1 MSLVFKADH
10 QDVIDF
16 YASQRAVEIPG
27 VPSLDPRY
35 LVDGERAIQ
44 FLKPLPVTSD
54 GRDFELRETVLG
66 VYDKGKAGTVVKS
79 EISLMDVQSR
89 ETYCRIVGS
98 LFYVGQGGWGGPRG
112 PKGSPIQT
120 PERAPDGILDMH
132 ISEEAAHLYRYVP
145 QIPSTYQ
152 NLDQQTAYRFI
163 HRLNGDYNPLHG
175 TPEPG
180 KAMGFGG
187 IIIHGVY
194 AYNRVAH
201 DLLHELGQ
209 SDASNIREFQAK
221 FAGIV
226 KPGDHLQ
233 TAFFK
238 LNQKDGEWQEIRF
251 VSRCVNREGKM
262 CLSDGRALI
271 RTGAPGRGSKL

>member
-1 MSLVFKADH
+1 M
-10 QDVIDF
+10 
-16 YASQRAVEIPG
+16 
-27 VPSLDPRY
+27 PSLDPRY

-44 FLKPLPVTSD
+44 FLKPLPGTSD
-54 GRDFELRETVLG
+54 GRDFEARETVLG

-79 EISLMDVQSR
+79 EINLLDVRSK
-89 ETYCRIVGS
+89 EVYARIVGS

-112 PKGSPIQT
+112 PKNSPIKP
-120 PERAPDGILDMH
+120 PERTPDGILDMY
-132 ISEEAAHLYRYVP
+132 INEEAAHLYRYVYRN
-145 QIPSTYQ
+145 PSTHHK
-152 NLDQQTAYRFI
+152 LDQQTVNYFVC
-163 HRLNGDYNPLHG
+163 RLNGDYNPLHG

-201 DLLHELGQ
+201 DLLRELGE
-209 SDASNIREFQAK
+209 SEASNIREFQAK

-233 TAFFK
+233 TSFWK
-238 LNQKDGEWQEIRF
+238 LDLKSDGWQEIRF
-251 VSRCVNREGKM
+251 ITRCVNREGKT
-262 CLSDGRALI
+262 CLSEGRALI
-271 RTGAPGRGSKL
+271 KTGVPGICSKL